1 MRTITFRGK
10 DTKIYTLYA
19 EKNKLNGNIMYW
31 FDHNKTMFC
40 RGFYGVIKQIKRNQE
55 IINDVG
61 EV

>member
-1 MRTITFRGK
+1 MRTITFRGI

-31 FDHNKTMFC
+31 FSHNKTMFC
-40 RGFYGVIKQIKRNQE
+40 RGFYDVIKQIKRNQE